1 MALRFPRFQRFV
13 LRGPLIWR
21 ISSLARFMNAA
32 IAVAARR
39 LTHGPLLPS
48 WCFEHE
54 FTTYFFRAQ
63 CDVAYG
69 LASAGRIAECRQAI
83 DSLVFRMPALRQV
96 RSAPERAGPVPGQWF
111 VAAKP
116 GPVGLYFHGGGYCL
130 YPAITNN
137 LIAAL
142 TAAVGGRCF
151 VPNYRLAPEHLF
163 PAQLEDARQCYRWML
178 ERGVEPTQMFVAGD
192 SAGGHLVLS
201 LLLALGDARLPMPA
215 AAVAMSPWIDPA
227 NSGDSMRANEAFDWM
242 TKDMADLLGLWAGA
256 GTGRDQP
263 LFRLM
268 SADLAALPP
277 TLIQYGQAELFRD
290 MIEQFRTRHAGAG
303 QITFEAWPD
312 MNHNFQGFG
321 HLVSQSEDALARIAS
336 FVAGRCAVP
345 G

>member
-21 ISSLARFMNAA
+21 LRSLARFISAA
-32 IAVAARR
+32 IVAAARR
-39 LTHGPLLPS
+39 LTRGPLLPS

-63 CDVAYG
+63 CDAAYG
-69 LASAGRIAECRQAI
+69 LASAGGIEECRQAI
-83 DSLVFRMPALRQV
+83 DSLVFRMPPLRQV
-96 RSAPERAGPVPGQWF
+96 RIAPERAGPLPGQWF
-111 VAAKP
+111 AAARP
-116 GPVGLYFHGGGYCL
+116 GPVALYFHGGGYAL
-130 YPAITNN
+130 YPAMTDN

-142 TAAVGGRCF
+142 TSAVGGRCF
-151 VPNYRLAPEHLF
+151 VPNYRLAPEHPF
-163 PAQLEDARQCYRWML
+163 PAQLEDALQCYRWML
-178 ERGVEPTQMFVAGD
+178 QQGVLPSRMFVAGN
-192 SAGGHLVLS
+192 SAGGHLALS
-201 LLLALGDARLPMPA
+201 LLLSLGDARLPMPA
-215 AAVAMSPWIDPA
+215 AAVAMSPWIDPG
-227 NSGDSMRANEAFDWM
+227 NSGESMRTNEAFDWM

-256 GTGRDQP
+256 ASGRDHP

-268 SADLAALPP
+268 SADLTALPP
-277 TLIQYGQAELFRD
+277 TLIQFGQAELFRD
-290 MIEQFRTRHAGAG
+290 MIDEFQRRHAGAS

-321 HLVSQSEDALARIAS
+321 HLVGQSEDALARIAS